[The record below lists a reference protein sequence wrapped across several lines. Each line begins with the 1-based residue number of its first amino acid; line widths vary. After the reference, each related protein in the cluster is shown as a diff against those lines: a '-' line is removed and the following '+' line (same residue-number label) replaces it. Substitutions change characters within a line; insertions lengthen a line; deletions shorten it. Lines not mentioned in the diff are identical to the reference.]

1 MRRPSR
7 RQLWIGGAVLALVLL
22 IVLAMR
28 PEAIETEL
36 FTVARGPLQVTIDE
50 DGMTRMRRH
59 AAIAAPVNGRL
70 QESSIDPG
78 DTVSRGQVVARIT
91 AAPLDPRARDQAQ
104 AALEQA
110 RALVREAAA
119 RVEQARVASTEA
131 QRARE
136 RAEQL
141 AEVGAIADR
150 ELEAA
155 IAEERVRARD
165 LEAAEARHRAAMEQ
179 ERAARTALTIADPA
193 ASPGVVM
200 AVRSP
205 IAGRVLRVHEE
216 NERVVPAG
224 TPLVEVGDPTSLE
237 VVVDVLSSDAIEVR
251 AGQDAVVQVP
261 QGRSFTGRVTR
272 VEPAAFVKVSPL
284 GVEERRVNVIVAL
297 HDSAT
302 GLGHQFEVN
311 ISIVLWEGENVLQV
325 PATSLVPVD
334 TAWAVYVIEDDRA
347 RLRPVTVGHRGTR
360 SVEITDGLNEG
371 EWIVRHPDE
380 RIADG
385 ARVVRTR
392 R

>member
-1 MRRPSR
+1 M
-7 RQLWIGGAVLALVLL
+7 AVVLL
-22 IVLAMR
+22 IALALR

-70 QESSIDPG
+70 QESIIDPG
-78 DTVSRGQVVARIT
+78 DSVSRGQVVARIT
-91 AAPLDPRARDQAQ
+91 AAPLDPRAREQAE
-104 AALEQA
+104 ATLEQT

-119 RVEQARVASTEA
+119 RVEQARVAANEA
-131 QRARE
+131 RRARE

-155 IAEERVRARD
+155 VAEERVRARD

-179 ERAARTALTIADPA
+179 ERAARTALTVADPA
-193 ASPGVVM
+193 TPGVVM

-216 NERVVPAG
+216 DERVVPAG
-224 TPLVEVGDPTSLE
+224 TPIVEVGDPTSLE
-237 VVVDVLSSDAIEVR
+237 VVVDVLSSDAIEVE
-251 AGQDAVVQVP
+251 AGQGAVVRVP
-261 QGRSFTGRVTR
+261 QGRSFTGHVTR
-272 VEPAAFVKVSPL
+272 VEPAAFVKISPL

-311 ISIVLWEGENVLQV
+311 VSIVLWEGDNVLQV

-334 TAWAVYVIEDDRA
+334 TAWGVYVVDGGRA

-360 SVEITDGLNEG
+360 SVEIVDGLGEG
-371 EWIVRHPDE
+371 EEIVRHPDE
-380 RIADG
+380 RITEG